1 MAKITVHLTNIS
13 HLTLRFA
20 RPQLGSILLDF
31 ISQAPIGRLRSLHLY
46 NTWVEPRYVLDFLHT
61 NAGLHELNLVG
72 IEVHVQRE
80 LRDLCSHVAT
90 SRQVT
95 EFGLRDVQVEGPSS
109 IHRLPVRHVL
119 RLLAQQSETLASNH
133 KAGQGGGDLAVAGP
147 GVGLA
152 QKLVV
157 LL

>member
-1 MAKITVHLTNIS
+1 MEL
-13 HLTLRFA
+13 
-20 RPQLGSILLDF
+20 
-31 ISQAPIGRLRSLHLY
+31 
-46 NTWVEPRYVLDFLHT
+46 RYVLDFLHT

-72 IEVHVQRE
+72 IKVHVQRE

-109 IHRLPVRHVL
+109 IHRLPVRHIL
-119 RLLAQQSETLASNH
+119 RLLAQQSKTLASNY
-133 KAGQGGGDLAVAGP
+133 KAGQSRGDLAVAGL

-152 QKLVV
+152 
-157 LL
+157 